1 MKKTDRKALP
11 FGKVSLPTLKLL
23 DGYKITLAG
32 LKVLIYLDAREN
44 VTNWGYNIYD
54 VANNTGLTSRCV
66 TKWLQFFERQGVL
79 IKVPADEYAKAWD
92 KRMTYF
98 RLDHARYCEVY
109 RNQGLDP
116 EAKPGEGEVAKPGE
130 EEEAQ
135 GDAVVHTKE
144 PNSEKIDD
152 ATVHTELTPPFIL
165 TLPGCSYLDDATV
178 HTYKKSENKKEEDSK
193 KRYTANLC
201 SLEARTEFDGG
212 FFSSLLLPEVTDHEI
227 PRHPN
232 TPVIPN
238 EHHLLNDAGLS
249 AKEFAPY
256 RVNLTVHNRLIL
268 TRLKARGMLPD
279 YVNCPDTLEGIA
291 RRGTIIMTII
301 DQLIRE
307 GQIEPFKKLNDTATP
322 SRPPEI
328 APSLVKEFAQKYG
341 IPELPPESGKVAV
354 PAEGSKRE
362 QSVPPSAKT
371 TQIWEQIHAFLQ
383 GKCDPSVPDEPPQND
398 AKGGQTPP
406 VPANP
411 TGNPPPTPQD
421 GTALP
426 PQ

>member
-1 MKKTDRKALP
+1 MKKPEPKALP

-44 VTNWGYNIYD
+44 VTHWGYNIYD

-66 TKWLQFFERQGVL
+66 TKWLQFFESQGVL
-79 IKVPADEYAKAWD
+79 IRVPADEYAKAWD

-135 GDAVVHTKE
+135 GDVVVHTKE

-362 QSVPPSAKT
+362 QTMPQSAKT
-371 TQIWEQIHAFLQ
+371 IVTAEEIIAFLQ
-383 GKCDPSVPDEPPQND
+383 GKSDPSVPDEPKQID
-398 AKGGQTPP
+398 AKEGETP
-406 VPANP
+406 
-411 TGNPPPTPQD
+411 
-421 GTALP
+421 L
-426 PQ
+426 